1 MRGAGTALNVATVL
15 VGSSIGVLLGH
26 RLPGRTRDVVTDA
39 LGLVTL
45 LVAALS
51 AASVLDT
58 SLGRAVGT
66 RAPVLIVL
74 GSLLIGG
81 IAGSLLRIEDRLEGV
96 GAALQRRFAPRSAS
110 KASARLTD
118 PLPAS
123 GDVQTHAGRHRRPV
137 VATAAADPSAE
148 TPAQARA
155 VGRHRALHGQE
166 RFIEGFVTAS
176 LVFCVGPLTILGSLS
191 DGLGRGTDQLA
202 LKSVLDGFAA
212 IAFAASF
219 GWGVAASALTIL
231 VVQGSLTVIGFA
243 LGGFLPDAHIA
254 ALTATGGLLLI
265 GVGLRLLRIRQVPV
279 GDLLPALI
287 IAPLLVEAVV
297 TVR

>member
-26 RLPGRTRDVVTDA
+26 RLPDRTREVVTDA

-58 SLGRAVGT
+58 SLGRAVGA

-74 GSLLIGG
+74 GSLLLGG
-81 IAGSLLRIEDRLEGV
+81 IAGSLLRVEDRLEGI
-96 GAALQRRFAPRSAS
+96 GAALQRRFAPRSDSNAG
-110 KASARLTD
+110 ARLTD
-118 PLPAS
+118 PLAS
-123 GDVQTHAGRHRRPV
+123 RDSQTQAGRHRRPGIATPGTGP
-137 VATAAADPSAE
+137 VADTHAE
-148 TPAQARA
+148 ARPVA
-155 VGRHRALHGQE
+155 RHRAAHGQQ

-191 DGLGRGTDQLA
+191 DGLGRGIDQLA

-254 ALTATGGLLLI
+254 ALTATGGLLLV
-265 GVGLRLLRIRQVPV
+265 GVGLRLLRIKQVPV